1 LPEGRAVTTPSY
13 REIDAHERDDA
24 DAAYFEML
32 RDRLPRRR
40 LLGATALGVSCLAVA
55 QWLYTWQMAPAQSD
69 LDGLAW
75 RTSIVLGLMG
85 IWLVPGLWLSALM
98 IRSGSGLPA
107 WLATRIGVT
116 LAWYA
121 LVGPVV
127 HQISGG
133 ARVTTGVLVGATV
146 AATAAVCLGVALGLV
161 RRPGELRTR
170 TVLALLIGGLCAQ
183 CVMWAAMAL
192 WPHEA
197 DHSALRQLN
206 WLIVLTCAV
215 LTAVGMRRRPQL
227 PALRSRRHTRMIVV
241 SVVVIEMTAAI
252 LLVAGGKWSPEQRMP
267 SAFSAEQVVGPT
279 DDYDL
284 VFALTAISP
293 EGAELIQRAD
303 FHAFDDTGR
312 PVPARIL
319 AEFTQHTADHVVLL
333 VILDPESRPFLCD
346 NVSRVDGRPSP
357 AKLTLRD
364 GTSNLLVQ
372 GVIAPEWCEQ

>member
-1 LPEGRAVTTPSY
+1 MTNSSY
-13 REIDAHERDDA
+13 LEIDVRDGDDA
-24 DAAYFEML
+24 DARYFEML

-40 LLGATALGVSCLAVA
+40 VLGASALGVSCLAVA

-69 LDGLAW
+69 LDTLAW
-75 RTSIVLGLMG
+75 RTSIVLGLIG

-98 IRSGSGLPA
+98 IRSGTGLPA
-107 WLATRIGVT
+107 WLATRIGAT

-133 ARVTTGVLVGATV
+133 ARVTTGVLVGATL
-146 AATAAVCLGVALGLV
+146 AATAAVCLGVALGLM
-161 RRPGELRTR
+161 RRPVEPRTR
-170 TVLALLIGGLCAQ
+170 MVLALVTGGLCAYG
-183 CVMWAAMAL
+183 VMWAAMML
-192 WPHEA
+192 WPYDT
-197 DHSALRQLN
+197 DHTMLRRLD
-206 WLIVLTCAV
+206 WLIILCCAV

-227 PALRSRRHTRMIVV
+227 PALRSRRHTRMIVI
-241 SVVVIEMTAAI
+241 SVVMIEMTAAI

-267 SAFSAEQVVGPT
+267 SAFSAEQIVGAT
-279 DDYDL
+279 GEYDL
-284 VFALTAISP
+284 AFALTAISP

-303 FHAFDDTGR
+303 FHAFDDTGH

-333 VILDPESRPFLCD
+333 VILDPAGRPALCAD
-346 NVSRVDGRPSP
+346 VTRVDGRTSP

-364 GTSNLLVQ
+364 ATSGLLVQ
-372 GVIAPEWCEQ
+372 GVIAPRWCEQ

>member
-1 LPEGRAVTTPSY
+1 MTNSSY
-13 REIDAHERDDA
+13 LDVDVLDRDDA
-24 DAAYFEML
+24 DARYFEML

-40 LLGATALGVSCLAVA
+40 VLGASALGVSCLAVA

-69 LDGLAW
+69 LDTLAW
-75 RTSIVLGLMG
+75 RTSIVLGLIG

-98 IRSGSGLPA
+98 IRSGTGLPA
-107 WLATRIGVT
+107 WLATRIGAT

-161 RRPGELRTR
+161 RRPVEPRTR
-170 TVLALLIGGLCAQ
+170 TVLALVTGGLCAYG
-183 CVMWAAMAL
+183 VMWAAMML
-192 WPHEA
+192 WPYDA
-197 DHSALRQLN
+197 DHTMLRRLD
-206 WLIVLTCAV
+206 WLIILCCAV

-227 PALRSRRHTRMIVV
+227 PALRSRRHTRMIVI
-241 SVVVIEMTAAI
+241 SVVMIEMTAAI
-252 LLVAGGKWSPEQRMP
+252 LLVAGAKWSPEQRMP
-267 SAFSAEQVVGPT
+267 SAFSAEQIHGAT
-279 DDYDL
+279 GEYDL
-284 VFALTAISP
+284 AFALTAISP

-303 FHAFDDTGR
+303 FHAFEETGR

-333 VILDPESRPFLCD
+333 VILDPAARPALCAG
-346 NVSRVDGRPSP
+346 VIRADGRTSP

-364 GTSNLLVQ
+364 ATSGLLVQ
-372 GVIAPEWCEQ
+372 GVIAPQWCEE